1 MRNKYNILY
10 LLYICCLR
18 MNNTLPFSAIK
29 KTLKEIDNYK
39 TEIRILKETN
49 ARQTKVFISVAN
61 KLEEDLFTIKKQE
74 MIDFQQDFD
83 WLINNVLEQEKLK
96 EKKWQEKEILY
107 NKEYVKLYNRMHTEA
122 LILRDKI
129 QNLERQLAVMRQ
141 EMTMERK

>member
-1 MRNKYNILY
+1 
-10 LLYICCLR
+10 